1 MTGCQNKVTS
11 CHNLVITPHPLE
23 IAMTVTDV
31 TPDHSLSVLLRTGS
45 QAEHT
50 EAEGSSF
57 MSELLAGRVN
67 TAGYSHYL
75 SMLERVYTALETTAQ
90 KLAGDPIAAA
100 VIDPDL
106 ERLAAIKAD
115 LAYWSNGDTPV
126 VDSPATDA
134 YVARIEAS
142 ADWAGLFVAHHYTR
156 YMGDLSGGQ
165 AIGRILVREFEL
177 TGDGVEFYAFH
188 EIPKPKPYKDAY
200 RARLDALPFDA
211 AQRERVL
218 DEVKAVFGLN
228 GALFEEISQQLDQY
242 RR

>member
-1 MTGCQNKVTS
+1 MTTIS
-11 CHNLVITPHPLE
+11 TE
-23 IAMTVTDV
+23 AT
-31 TPDHSLSVLLRTGS
+31 SLSTLLRTGS

-67 TAGYSHYL
+67 AAGYARYL
-75 SMLERVYTALETTAQ
+75 VMLERVYRALEATAK

-106 ERLAAIKAD
+106 ERLAAIRAD
-115 LAYWSNGDTPV
+115 LDHWSDGSPPV

-142 ADWAGLFVAHHYTR
+142 AEWAGLFLAHHYTR

-177 TGDGVEFYAFH
+177 TGDGAEFYAFH

-200 RARLDALPFDA
+200 RARLDALALDDA
-211 AQRERVL
+211 QCQRIL
-218 DEVKAVFGLN
+218 GEVKAVFGLN
-228 GALFEEISQQLDQY
+228 GALFRELSAQLDEY
-242 RR
+242 RREPISST

>member
-1 MTGCQNKVTS
+1 MTTIS
-11 CHNLVITPHPLE
+11 TETP
-23 IAMTVTDV
+23 
-31 TPDHSLSVLLRTGS
+31 SLSTLLRTGS

-50 EAEGSSF
+50 DAEGSSF

-67 TAGYSHYL
+67 AAGYSRYL
-75 SMLERVYTALETTAQ
+75 AMLERVYLALETTAT
-90 KLAGDPIAAA
+90 KLSGDPIAAA

-106 ERLAAIKAD
+106 ERLPAIRAD
-115 LAYWSNGDTPV
+115 LDHWSDGRAPV

-142 ADWAGLFVAHHYTR
+142 ADWAGLFLAHHYTR

-177 TGDGVEFYAFH
+177 TGDGAEFYAFH

-200 RARLDALPFDA
+200 RARLDALPLDES
-211 AQRERVL
+211 QHRRVL
-218 DEVKAVFGLN
+218 AEVKDVFGLN
-228 GALFEEISQQLDQY
+228 GALFSELSAQLDDY
-242 RR
+242 RREPTGSI